1 MKRDIEERKTA
12 MIFHSKAPKSVL
24 NRLLDLISQF
34 SITHGTFETNIPFL
48 SLLRE
53 VKPTVVE
60 YGFLNPSIC
69 IVIQGNKKLIIGE
82 KSIEYGAG
90 NYIAS
95 SIDMPIK
102 GQVSKAS
109 PETPYTAIRIAFT
122 SEEIA
127 SVALEANFKP
137 REENKLR
144 EGAFVENIGIEV
156 LLVLERLL
164 NLSSDS
170 QVAAFLAPAMKREII
185 YRLLT
190 GEDGEMFYNN
200 MLLHHE
206 SSGISKAI
214 HYVKANFERS
224 LTVDQIA
231 RVGNMSVSTL
241 HHKFKAVTTLTPIQ
255 YQKQLRLQEARRILL
270 SGGVD
275 VTRAAFQVGYESLTQ
290 FNREYKRLF
299 GLPPLKDIQAIRTKP
314 NLNVKQTTRA

>member
-1 MKRDIEERKTA
+1 M
-12 MIFHSKAPKSVL
+12 L

-53 VKPTVVE
+53 VKPTAVE

-69 IVIQGNKKLIIGE
+69 IVIQGNKKVIIGE
-82 KSIEYGAG
+82 KPIEYGAG

-164 NLSSDS
+164 LLNLSSDS
-170 QVAAFLAPAMKREII
+170 QAAAFLAPAMKREII

-190 GEDGEMFYNN
+190 GENGEMFYNN
-200 MLLHHE
+200 MLLGHE
-206 SSGISKAI
+206 ASGISKAI
-214 HYVKANFERS
+214 HYVQANFERT

-231 RVGNMSVSTL
+231 LVGNMSVSTL

-255 YQKQLRLQEARRILL
+255 YQKQLRLQKARRILL
-270 SGGVD
+270 SGGVN
-275 VTRAAFQVGYESLTQ
+275 VTGAAFQVGYESLTQ

-299 GLPPLKDIQAIRTKP
+299 GLPPLKDIQAIRT
-314 NLNVKQTTRA
+314 NFLR

>member
-1 MKRDIEERKTA
+1 
-12 MIFHSKAPKSVL
+12 MIFNSKAPKSVL
-24 NRLLDLISQF
+24 NHLLDLISQF
-34 SITHGTFETNIPFL
+34 SFTHGTFETNIPFL

-60 YGFLNPSIC
+60 HGFLNPSIC
-69 IVIQGNKKLIIGE
+69 IVIQGNKKLNIGE
-82 KSIEYGAG
+82 KSIELGAG

-95 SIDMPIK
+95 SIDMPIN

-109 PETPYTAIRIAFT
+109 HETPYTAIKIAFT

-127 SVALEANFKP
+127 SVVLEANIKP
-137 REENKLR
+137 REENQLR
-144 EGAFVENIGIEV
+144 EGAFVGKIGLEV

-164 NLSSDS
+164 NLSPDS
-170 QVAAFLAPAMKREII
+170 QAAAFLAPAMKQEII

-190 GEDGEMFYNN
+190 GEDGGMFYNN

-206 SSGISKAI
+206 ASGISKAI

-241 HHKFKAVTTLTPIQ
+241 HHKFKAVTTLSPIQ

-299 GLPPLKDIQAIRTKP
+299 GLPPLKDIRAIRGNTG
-314 NLNVKQTTRA
+314 VGVTTRKRL

>member
-1 MKRDIEERKTA
+1 MACLLHFKLIYNKDDSWIVLIYCLKLHLEEREIK
-12 MIFHSKAPKSVL
+12 MISNSETPESVMI
-24 NRLLDLISQF
+24 RLLDFMSQF
-34 SITHGTFETNIPFL
+34 SFFHGTFETNIPFL

-60 YGFLNPSIC
+60 SGFLNPSIC

-82 KSIEYGAG
+82 KSIDYGAG

-170 QVAAFLAPAMKREII
+170 QAAAFLAPAMKREII

-206 SSGISKAI
+206 ASGISKAV
-214 HYVKANFERS
+214 HYVKANFEHS

-231 RVGNMSVSTL
+231 RVSNMSVSTL
-241 HHKFKAVTTLTPIQ
+241 HH
-255 YQKQLRLQEARRILL
+255 
-270 SGGVD
+270 
-275 VTRAAFQVGYESLTQ
+275 
-290 FNREYKRLF
+290 
-299 GLPPLKDIQAIRTKP
+299 
-314 NLNVKQTTRA
+314 